1 MTPIEDALLVDLAN
15 ARRIYAQV
23 QSGTQHMSDEE
34 LGDLEDW
41 EIAIKPTARCKGCAR
56 NFLIS
61 LRGEHS
67 HPRSSSPR

>member
-1 MTPIEDALLVDLAN
+1 MTSIEDALLVDLAN

-41 EIAIKPTARCKGCAR
+41 EIAIKQQLVARGVLEI
-56 NFLIS
+56 F
-61 LRGEHS
+61 
-67 HPRSSSPR
+67 